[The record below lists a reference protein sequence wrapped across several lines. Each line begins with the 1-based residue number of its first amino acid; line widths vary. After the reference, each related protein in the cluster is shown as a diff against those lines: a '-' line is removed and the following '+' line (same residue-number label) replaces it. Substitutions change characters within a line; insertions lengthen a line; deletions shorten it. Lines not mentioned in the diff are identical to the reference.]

1 MYHISNEIL
10 LRKSKQVF
18 SATTR
23 GNIVVWLANG
33 GGEAAVPK
41 WKPTRLLRL
50 EEVSCGWWRAG
61 HVTTMLTPDWLQ
73 DGISAVAERDG
84 FIAVADTG
92 GRVTFFSEDLQVN
105 DGQIFLSVSNIFT
118 CSG

>member
-1 MYHISNEIL
+1 
-10 LRKSKQVF
+10 
-18 SATTR
+18 
-23 GNIVVWLANG
+23 
-33 GGEAAVPK
+33 
-41 WKPTRLLRL
+41 
-50 EEVSCGWWRAG
+50 
-61 HVTTMLTPDWLQ
+61 MLTHDWLQ

-105 DGQIFLSVSNIFT
+105 DGQIFLSVSNIFS

>member
-1 MYHISNEIL
+1 MNPHLVYHISNEIL

-33 GGEAAVPK
+33 GGEAAVPR

-61 HVTTMLTPDWLQ
+61 HVTTMLTPDWSL
-73 DGISAVAERDG
+73 DHNAHP
-84 FIAVADTG
+84 
-92 GRVTFFSEDLQVN
+92 
-105 DGQIFLSVSNIFT
+105 
-118 CSG
+118 